1 MADWRPNLN
10 SRDRESPIIMGIVN
24 VTPDSFYPNSRFVDP
39 VRAVEKAVEMVSNGA
54 MWVDVGGEST
64 RPGAKELSED
74 EEIARLVPVIGGIR
88 NKMPDALISVD
99 TRKSEVASAAL
110 EAGADMVND
119 VSGLGDLKMID
130 IVVEHDCPICVMHM
144 KGVPEN
150 MQLGPEYRDVVGEVR
165 EELAK
170 SANLLIN
177 RGLDPSMIVI
187 DPGIGFGKNL
197 EHNLALLKAG
207 RELVPDER
215 MSLMWGVSRKSMFRD
230 LLGRDST
237 EDRLPGSLGV
247 AAIAKEKGVD
257 ILRVHDVKEHNDL
270 FRAMASLR

>member
-1 MADWRPNLN
+1 
-10 SRDRESPIIMGIVN
+10 
-24 VTPDSFYPNSRFVDP
+24 
-39 VRAVEKAVEMVSNGA
+39 
-54 MWVDVGGEST
+54 
-64 RPGAKELSED
+64 
-74 EEIARLVPVIGGIR
+74 
-88 NKMPDALISVD
+88 
-99 TRKSEVASAAL
+99 
-110 EAGADMVND
+110 
-119 VSGLGDLKMID
+119 
-130 IVVEHDCPICVMHM
+130 
-144 KGVPEN
+144 
-150 MQLGPEYRDVVGEVR
+150 
-165 EELAK
+165 
-170 SANLLIN
+170 
-177 RGLDPSMIVI
+177 
-187 DPGIGFGKNL
+187 PGIGFGKNL

>member
-1 MADWRPNLN
+1 
-10 SRDRESPIIMGIVN
+10 
-24 VTPDSFYPNSRFVDP
+24 
-39 VRAVEKAVEMVSNGA
+39 
-54 MWVDVGGEST
+54 
-64 RPGAKELSED
+64 
-74 EEIARLVPVIGGIR
+74 
-88 NKMPDALISVD
+88 
-99 TRKSEVASAAL
+99 
-110 EAGADMVND
+110 MVND

>member
-24 VTPDSFYPNSRFVDP
+24 VTPDSFYPSSRFVDP

-64 RPGAKELSED
+64 RPGARELSED

>member
-64 RPGAKELSED
+64 RPGARELSED